1 MHMLDMCKFREQ
13 TLVNIKQDIFIGKPS
28 TYFVAKFGTFQC
40 ICSDLYLNQMSDNK
54 KAHYI
59 HQFMGKHPHK
69 IKPIVKIYAAPAN
82 VLKNYK
88 LVYEYVFV

>member
-1 MHMLDMCKFREQ
+1 MLDMCKFREQ
-13 TLVNIKQDIFIGKPS
+13 TLVNIKQDILLVNLPHILWPNLEPS
-28 TYFVAKFGTFQC
+28 NASAQ
-40 ICSDLYLNQMSDNK
+40 ILYLNQMSDNK
-54 KAHYI
+54 KAYYI

-82 VLKNYK
+82 ALKNYK